1 MPRRFRIGYFPKKLK
16 IINPANAP
24 KLRPIEDFWGILK
37 TNVYENNWSAKN
49 VSELKKN
56 SALPEKMDSNYV
68 QKIAGTVRKRLDTVR
83 RNGYDAF

>member
-1 MPRRFRIGYFPKKLK
+1 MYTRITGLQ
-16 IINPANAP
+16 
-24 KLRPIEDFWGILK
+24 
-37 TNVYENNWSAKN
+37 KN

-83 RNGYDAF
+83 RNGYDAL